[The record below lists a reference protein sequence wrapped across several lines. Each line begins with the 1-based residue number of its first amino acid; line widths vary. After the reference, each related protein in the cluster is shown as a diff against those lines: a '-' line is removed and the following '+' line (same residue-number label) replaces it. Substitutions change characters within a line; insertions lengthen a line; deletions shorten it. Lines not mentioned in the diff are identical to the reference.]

1 MSIQTSDA
9 LYRRHEREW
18 AAFRDAVEQNET
30 SQKRNDPAS
39 DEPVYGSKLSDH
51 E

>member
-18 AAFRDAVEQNET
+18 AAFRDAVEHNE
-30 SQKRNDPAS
+30 SNQKRNDPAS
-39 DEPVYGSKLSDH
+39 EEPVYGNKPSDH